1 MKCPKCKLNVKP
13 NLEEVKMH
21 TKATCPE
28 CGAYI
33 KMVGKEELDAII
45 EASITKDEVEV
56 EKEERELTLII
67 KTTAPREYMPNVLN
81 RVAASLQNDYIC
93 GEGRVSKP
101 FDEVDYPYEFYYSN

>member
-45 EASITKDEVEV
+45 EASISKTEATRVN
-56 EKEERELTLII
+56 TLVI
-67 KTTAPREYMPNVLN
+67 KTKAPREYMPNVLN
-81 RVAASLQNDYIC
+81 RVALSLQNDYIS
-93 GEGRVSKP
+93 GEGRISKP
-101 FDEVDYPYEFYYSN
+101 FDEVDYHYEFYYE